1 LSRLTTGNLIFQN
14 STFPPI
20 LDRTLIEKMM
30 KTLWLAIGLVIVF
43 NVNGQRIQD
52 LLRQAESSYPLLKA
66 KAFEVQAGK
75 SNVSSAKSAA
85 LPTLDAAY
93 QLNYAT
99 GNNITGMVSTQFIMP
114 MTGPP
119 SSGNDYGGVYG
130 SAGGLLLNWEP
141 FTFGQR
147 SARIDVAR
155 AYLHFNEADAKQETF
170 KHQINVINSYLDVLM
185 AHELLKVHSKNLE
198 RSKENVRVVHTL
210 TIAGLRPG
218 VDTALFKAELSR
230 AKIDMLNQ
238 SNFLETHRAGL
249 AELLATKNLT
259 YSYDSSYFH
268 TLPVFPE
275 DTASSVHPIVAL
287 SQSKLEINRNQRTYV
302 QRSLYPKLTAWGTTY
317 ARGSGIHY
325 DGTVNSKDGL
335 SFSRY
340 NYGVGLQ
347 LSVPLL
353 RFVDVRNQL
362 HQQNALINSQQERL
376 KQVELDLEKQRV
388 VADLT
393 LRNSLEI
400 ARETPVL
407 YESAEFGYQSLLTRY
422 NAGMTNYADLVQA
435 QYGLVKAETDLKK
448 SYLECW
454 KALLYEAA
462 VHGDLNVFLKQVN

>member
-1 LSRLTTGNLIFQN
+1 
-14 STFPPI
+14 
-20 LDRTLIEKMM
+20 M
-30 KTLWLAIGLVIVF
+30 KTLWLATGLFIVS
-43 NVNGQRIQD
+43 NLNGQDLQE

-75 SNVSSAKSAA
+75 SNVSSARSTA

-99 GNNITGMVSTQFIMP
+99 GNNITGMVSTQFIVP

-147 SARIDVAR
+147 RARIDVAR
-155 AYLHFNEADAKQETF
+155 ANLHFNEADAKQEIF
-170 KHQINVINSYLDVLM
+170 KHQINVINTYLDVLM
-185 AHELLKVHSKNLE
+185 THELLKVYIKNLE
-198 RSKENVRVVHTL
+198 RSKENVRVVQTL
-210 TIAGLRPG
+210 TTTGLRPG
-218 VDTALFKAELSR
+218 VDTALFNAELSK
-230 AKIDMLNQ
+230 AKIDLLNQ
-238 SNFLETHRAGL
+238 SRFLETRRAEL
-249 AELLATKNLT
+249 AELLATKNLI

-268 TLPVFPE
+268 SLPLFPE
-275 DTASSVHPIVAL
+275 DTVSSVHPIVAL
-287 SQSKLEINRNQRTYV
+287 SQSKLEINQYQRAFV

-353 RFVDVRNQL
+353 RFLDVRNQL
-362 HQQNALINSQQERL
+362 HQQSALINSQQERL
-376 KQVELDLEKQRV
+376 KQVELDLYKQRV

-400 ARETPVL
+400 AHESPVL
-407 YESAEFGYQSLLTRY
+407 FESAEFGYRSLSTRY

-462 VHGDLNVFLKQVN
+462 VQGDLNVFLKQVK

>member
-1 LSRLTTGNLIFQN
+1 
-14 STFPPI
+14 
-20 LDRTLIEKMM
+20 M
-30 KTLWLAIGLVIVF
+30 KTLCLASGLFIVF
-43 NVNGQRIQD
+43 SLNGQDLQE

-75 SNVSSAKSAA
+75 SNVSSAKSTA

-99 GNNITGMVSTQFIMP
+99 GNNITGMVSTQFMVP

-155 AYLHFNEADAKQETF
+155 ANLYFNEADARQEIF
-170 KHQINVINSYLDVLM
+170 KHQINVINVYLDVLI
-185 AHELLKVHSKNLE
+185 AHELLKVYIKNLE

-210 TIAGLRPG
+210 TTTGLRPG
-218 VDTALFKAELSR
+218 VDTALFNAELSK
-230 AKIDMLNQ
+230 AKIDLLNQ
-238 SNFLETHRAGL
+238 SRFLETRKADL
-249 AELLATKNLT
+249 AELLATKNLA
-259 YSYDSSYFH
+259 YSYDSSYFQS
-268 TLPVFPE
+268 LPQFPE
-275 DTASSVHPIVAL
+275 DTAFGVHPMVAL
-287 SQSKLEINRNQRTYV
+287 SQSKLEINQYQRTFV

-362 HQQNALINSQQERL
+362 HQQNSLINSQQERL

-393 LRNSLEI
+393 LRSSLEI
-400 ARETPVL
+400 AHEGPVL
-407 YESAEFGYQSLLTRY
+407 YESAEFGYQSLATRY

-462 VHGDLNVFLKQVN
+462 VQGDLNVFLKQVK